1 MFVEPL
7 GFVDGGLLAD
17 RTHRG
22 AAFGAVASVVDAG
35 GDALRAVLQG
45 AERGVVE
52 RVDDELA
59 HGRNVAGGGGDEM
72 VIAGGGEHG
81 VGVAVAVA
89 AVARRRDRPMTGV

>member
-1 MFVEPL
+1 M
-7 GFVDGGLLAD
+7 
-17 RTHRG
+17 
-22 AAFGAVASVVDAG
+22 ASVVDAG